1 MMAVE
6 QQLDKVGVV
15 GSLFAAL
22 CCLGFPA
29 LLSVLS
35 ALGLGFLIKDA
46 VFLPLLV
53 VFLALTL
60 YGLYRGYR
68 QHGKA
73 TALVLGAGSAVALLI
88 FLSLSRPLAYLA
100 IAGLIV
106 ASVLN
111 VRLRM
116 HNA

>member
-1 MMAVE
+1 MAFE

-29 LLSVLS
+29 LLSVLA

-46 VFLPLLV
+46 VLLPLLV
-53 VFLALTL
+53 AFLGLTL
-60 YGLYRGYR
+60 YGFYRGYR

-73 TALVLGAGSAVALLI
+73 AAVVLGAGSAVALLL
-88 FLSLSRPLAYLA
+88 FLFVSRPLAYLA

-116 HNA
+116 HHA